1 MSFVWESGLLNGRLL
16 SLNIYALWP
25 PALNFSVSSF
35 SPSLTIS
42 TCAGSDTIADF
53 TDGEDLLGL
62 SAGLTFENLTITAGN
77 NATLILAGDE
87 LLVTLIGVQPSLI
100 TVNDFVQV

>member
-1 MSFVWESGLLNGRLL
+1 LIGGAGSDLFVLKVG
-16 SLNIYALWP
+16 
-25 PALNFSVSSF
+25 
-35 SPSLTIS
+35 
-42 TCAGSDTIADF
+42 AGSDTITDF

-87 LLVTLIGVQPSLI
+87 LLASLNGAVAGLI